1 MEKGKFITLDGID
14 GAGKTTQLA
23 VIRDWFAQQ
32 NLPVYFTREPGGTMV
47 GEKLRKIMLDKY
59 TRISVMTETLL
70 MFAARQQHL
79 EEIILPNLEKGVH
92 VVSDRFTDATFAYQ
106 GAGRGVSLEKIEC
119 LERLVQEDFCP
130 DLTILLDVPLTIS
143 LSRIEQTRD
152 KDRFEQE
159 NMAFFERVRSAYLT
173 RAANAPSRYVVVN
186 NIRDKMEI
194 KTEIEQILTRL
205 FA

>member
-1 MEKGKFITLDGID
+1 MGQAKFITLDGID

-32 NLPVYFTREPGGTMV
+32 RLPVYFTREPGGTIL
-47 GEKLRKIMLDKY
+47 GEKLREMMLDKESKM
-59 TRISVMTETLL
+59 SVMTETLL

-79 EEIILPNLEKGVH
+79 EDVILPYLAKGIH

-106 GAGRGVSLEKIEC
+106 GAGRGVSLQKIET
-119 LERLVQEDFCP
+119 LETLVQDDFHP
-130 DLTILLDVPLTIS
+130 DLTILLDVPLSVS

-159 NMAFFERVRSAYLT
+159 DKAFFERVRSAYLARAQSDST
-173 RAANAPSRYVVVN
+173 RYRVVDN
-186 NIRDKMEI
+186 SQDKA
-194 KTEIEQILTRL
+194 KVQLEIEQILERL

>member
-23 VIRDWFAQQ
+23 VIRDWFEQQ
-32 NLPVYFTREPGGTMV
+32 NLPVYFTREPGGTIV
-47 GEKLRKIMLDKY
+47 GEKLRKIMLDKH
-59 TRISVMTETLL
+59 THISVMTETLL

-130 DLTILLDVPLTIS
+130 DLTILLDVPLSVS

-159 NMAFFERVRSAYLT
+159 NMAFFERVRSAYLA

-186 NIRDKMEI
+186 NICDKMEV